1 MKKNTIELIEFLQ
14 EKSKIIDSIVDIDE
28 SSNHRLNRIYK
39 EILLRKKEYIII
51 IIRVFN
57 DSSDIITVLDID
69 TQEYPHYPNCHEIE
83 NFIDTNK
90 DKKTNKVIQQGIHY
104 FEKYEQYIKE
114 YEKEFKDLLIK
125 LKIE

>member
-39 EILLRKKEYIII
+39 EILLKKKEYIII
-51 IIRVFN
+51 IIRTFN

-69 TQEYPHYPNCHEIE
+69 TQEYPHYPNCREIE
-83 NFIDTNK
+83 NFIEANK